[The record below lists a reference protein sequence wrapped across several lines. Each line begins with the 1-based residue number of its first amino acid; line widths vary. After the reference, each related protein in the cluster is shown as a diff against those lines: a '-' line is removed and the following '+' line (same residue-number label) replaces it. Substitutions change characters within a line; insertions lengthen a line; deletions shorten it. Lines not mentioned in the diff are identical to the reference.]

1 MIRSPQRKRQLL
13 ARRRR
18 VNAALKPGLPGQGEG
33 AGSPDSAESAPGEP
47 RAPRVHLQAS

>member
-18 VNAALKPGLPGQGEG
+18 VNATLKPGLPGQVE

-47 RAPRVHLQAS
+47 RTPRVRLQAS